1 VPEAMLNKYDVSE
14 RLGVSH
20 RTVTRL
26 IDAGKIRAFKI
37 GQQVRIRERDLDAYI
52 AAQMKAGVRA

>member
-1 VPEAMLNKYDVSE
+1 MPETVLSKNDVGE

-26 IDAGKIRAFKI
+26 IHAKKIKAFKV
-37 GQQVRIRERDLDAYI
+37 GQQVRIRQCDLDAFI
-52 AAQMKAGVRA
+52 AAQIKVGV

>member
-1 VPEAMLNKYDVSE
+1 MPEAMLSKSDVGE

-26 IDAGKIRAFKI
+26 IDAGQLRAFKV
-37 GQQVRIRERDLDAYI
+37 GQQVRIRERDLDAFI
-52 AAQMKAGVRA
+52 ASQLKAGVK

>member
-1 VPEAMLNKYDVSE
+1 MLNKYDVSE